1 MTNPKISKMRNT
13 QASIPTTTTRRGF
26 TLVEL
31 LVVIAIIGI
40 LVALLLPAVQSARE
54 AARRTQ
60 CVNQL
65 KQAGLAFQNHH
76 DSHGFYPSGGWGWY
90 WIGFPEQGYGKSQSG
105 GWMYSLLPYIEQENL
120 HNLGEGA
127 TQAEIPAY
135 AKQRV
140 QLPFEGMVCPSRRT
154 TNVYDF
160 VSTGGTFR
168 FCSQPLE
175 RASKTDYAC
184 NGGNI
189 KTTELF
195 DSIGGGPSEDPGGL
209 LATQAGTSSAYK
221 ISSELDRKENWNGI
235 CHYRS
240 EVKIRQI
247 TDGTSNTYLVGEK
260 WMYVENYDT
269 GLDDGDNEPA
279 FAGNNND
286 TIRMTY
292 YDPSQPEKYGLQSD
306 TVDYQQSNGQS
317 YGRRKF
323 GGPHTGGFNMAKC
336 DGSVSF
342 IGIDIDPYIHA
353 ANGSRNGSESY

>member
-1 MTNPKISKMRNT
+1 MIEDRSFRTPL
-13 QASIPTTTTRRGF
+13 ASPHVPAGRRQHSAF

-31 LVVIAIIGI
+31 LVVIAIIGVLI
-40 LVALLLPAVQSARE
+40 ALLLPAVQSARE

-65 KQAGLAFQNHH
+65 KQVSLAFHNHH
-76 DSHGFYPSGGWGWY
+76 DTHGYFPSGGWGWF
-90 WIGFPEQGYGKSQSG
+90 WVGFPEQGYGKSQSG
-105 GWMYSLLPYIEQENL
+105 GWLYSLLPYMEEELL
-120 HNLGEGA
+120 HDLGSGSSNVRSF
-127 TQAEIPAY
+127 

-160 VSTGGTFR
+160 QSSSASYR
-168 FCSQPLE
+168 FCSRPIQV
-175 RASKTDYAC
+175 ASKTDYAC

-189 KTTELF
+189 RTTELF
-195 DSIGGGPSEDPGGL
+195 DSIGGGPPEDAGGL
-209 LATQAGTSSAYK
+209 LATNPKESPSYE
-221 ISSELDRKENWNGI
+221 ISSEGDRKRDWNGI

-240 EVKIRQI
+240 EVKMRQI
-247 TDGTSNTYLVGEK
+247 TDGTSKTYMVGEK
-260 WMYVENYDT
+260 WMYVENYEN

-279 FAGNNND
+279 FVGNNND

-292 YDPSQPEKYGLQSD
+292 YSAAEPVKYVLQSD
-306 TVDYQQSNGQS
+306 SEDPKGANGQS

-323 GGPHTGGFNMAKC
+323 GGPHPGGFNMAMC

-342 IGIDIDPYIHA
+342 ALRDIDPHIHA
-353 ANGSRNGSESY
+353 VTGSRNGGEAN